1 MWPVGWPEWLEP
13 AGFVCWVVIDRMVE
27 VFGRNARAR
36 GNWAG
41 ASGFEAKSKTSALTA
56 GSRACSAGAF
66 AGGMTL
72 SHYPQGGATFFSS
85 FFCEEQ
91 VA

>member
-41 ASGFEAKSKTSALTA
+41 ASGFEAKSRL
-56 GSRACSAGAF
+56 R
-66 AGGMTL
+66 
-72 SHYPQGGATFFSS
+72 P
-85 FFCEEQ
+85 
-91 VA
+91 